1 METKLCPGCKE
12 TKSVSLFSRNKSKPD
27 GYQREC
33 KACMKVSNANSYN
46 KNKKVYHARAQAHT
60 QKIHGEINEYKTS
73 QTCNKCGNSKHYLL
87 EFHHIDPATKDDDVS
102 TIVKTRGRKIIWEEI
117 AKCIVLCKNCHADFH
132 YQEKEYGTNLETY
145 LS

>member
-12 TKSVSLFSRNKSKPD
+12 TKSVDLFSRNKHRLD
-27 GYQREC
+27 GLQRTC
-33 KACMKVSNANSYN
+33 KQCIREAGIRSYN
-46 KNKKVYHARAQAHT
+46 KNKQAY
-60 QKIHGEINEYKTS
+60 QSRSAAYNKSILDSVNQYKADHP
-73 QTCNKCGNSKHYLL
+73 CKKCGNSKYYLL
-87 EFHHIDPATKDDDVS
+87 DFHHIDPSIKDGDVN
-102 TIVKTRGRKIIWEEI
+102 TIARTRSRKALWDEI